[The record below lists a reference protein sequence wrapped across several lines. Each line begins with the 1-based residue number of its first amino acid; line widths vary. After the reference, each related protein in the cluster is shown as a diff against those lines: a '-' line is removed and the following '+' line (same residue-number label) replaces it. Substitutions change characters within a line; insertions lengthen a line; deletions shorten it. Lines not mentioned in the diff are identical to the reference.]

1 MPVDAGPFAA
11 LDFVDPETV
20 ADPAPGGTLVLVLA
34 AIPHIRV
41 HSCRVNL
48 SQGRVENISDLIP
61 VQICRDSFI
70 VWYQISNF

>member
-41 HSCRVNL
+41 HSYRANL
-48 SQGRVENISDLIP
+48 SQGRVENTSNPDRVAWDTDLAGYP
-61 VQICRDSFI
+61 DK
-70 VWYQISNF
+70 